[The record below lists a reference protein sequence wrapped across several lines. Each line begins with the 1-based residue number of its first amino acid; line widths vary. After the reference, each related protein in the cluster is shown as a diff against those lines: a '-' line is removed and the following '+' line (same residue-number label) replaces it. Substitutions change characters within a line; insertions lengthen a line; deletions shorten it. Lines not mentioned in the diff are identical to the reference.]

1 LNRFT
6 FSSSKIQLY
15 FWRIENIRMEEDT
28 KKISFSFKQTSSK
41 PKVMPV
47 ASKTAVEKTV
57 QFIECVEEKS
67 IKVIGLVE
75 NKAQELVIPMQ
86 PSVKRRLPAG
96 PAKSKQNS
104 ATDDTVQENGAP
116 TLDDMAIQA
125 ILSDCHKTAEDKEG
139 EDPTT
144 IEVPMIVNPP
154 EGKEMSTAEDYENVP
169 VNKFGLAMLRGM
181 GWEATKGVGKNSQ
194 VIKPSLPE
202 LRPKGMG
209 LGADKLIKS
218 VQKKINNSE
227 EELKLQNGSY
237 VQFVIGRLDG
247 QYAQVNGFDED
258 TSRVVVKIA
267 RTGQME
273 KVSENT
279 FRLVTKSDYDKNS
292 KVINIKEYKN
302 YHEAKTRQDDG
313 SEDRIDLSS
322 KKSRHEVSND
332 HRSRHHKTKKS
343 KHSKSPH
350 RKHKSDHNRH
360 KKYKRRKSSS

>member
-1 LNRFT
+1 
-6 FSSSKIQLY
+6 
-15 FWRIENIRMEEDT
+15 MEEDT

-57 QFIECVEEKS
+57 EFIECVEEKS

-75 NKAQELVIPMQ
+75 NKVQELVIPIQ
-86 PSVKRRLPAG
+86 PAVKRRLPIG
-96 PAKSKQNS
+96 PVTSKQNG
-104 ATDDTVQENGAP
+104 TKDELQENEMR
-116 TLDDMAIQA
+116 TLDDMAVQA
-125 ILSDCHKTAEDKEG
+125 ILSECHKTAEDREE
-139 EDPTT
+139 EDSNT

-154 EGKEMSTAEDYENVP
+154 EGKEMSTPEDYENVP

-194 VIKPSLPE
+194 VIKPNLPE

-218 VQKKINNSE
+218 VQKKISTSE

-273 KVSENT
+273 KVNENT

-302 YHEAKTRQDDG
+302 YHEAKTKQDDS
-313 SEDRIDLSS
+313 SEDRIESYS
-322 KKSRHEVSND
+322 KKSKHDISND

-360 KKYKRRKSSS
+360 KKYKRKRSSS